1 MLTKIKVNCLVVVV
15 NPFPWRLKL
24 AVLVR
29 ILCPACPE
37 VVSSSLPPIPSL
49 NRCLKKIK
57 IKTKKKTKKK
67 KKKLL
72 PPSNPA
78 SLSHHRQP
86 LPSKHTNMFITVKL
100 GVLFNRLYWD
110 SLKYNV
116 KKLNIARI
124 ANAVQ
129 CHN

>member
-49 NRCLKKIK
+49 SHHPSTVALKNKDKDKEEDKKEEEKSSYLPPIPSLSHHPPTVAFK
-57 IKTKKKTKKK
+57 KEKKKAPPSLQLQLSCYLQKIKKK
-67 KKKLL
+67 KKIL
-72 PPSNPA
+72 PPA
-78 SLSHHRQP
+78 
-86 LPSKHTNMFITVKL
+86 F
-100 GVLFNRLYWD
+100 
-110 SLKYNV
+110 
-116 KKLNIARI
+116 KK
-124 ANAVQ
+124 
-129 CHN
+129 